1 MLPYSHLS
9 LFLYFPSTS
18 ADKFLKTQWYTA
30 VVFLIHF
37 MHLWVHKG
45 GSTQIFSHFSGRSS
59 YTRHVILDVMT
70 EGQESKRMSSLY

>member
-9 LFLYFPSTS
+9 LFLYFPLTS

-59 YTRHVILDVMT
+59 YTWHVILDVMT
-70 EGQESKRMSSLY
+70 EGQESQRMSSLY